1 MEEKRNVPK
10 LRFPGFTD
18 PWEQRRLG
26 DEFEFL
32 RNNTLSRAEL
42 SDSEGSC
49 FDVHYGD
56 VLIKFGSVIDLE
68 KMALPRIASDKM
80 ASRLTCDKLRNGDV
94 VVADTAEDEA
104 AGKCVELRK
113 IGDATVYPG
122 LHTMP
127 LRPLRRYAPGFL
139 GHYLNSSSFRDQLKP
154 LMQGIKVIS
163 VSRAVIA
170 GTSLIVPAID
180 EQDAIAKT
188 FAKLDSLIALHQ
200 RELDHVKELK
210 KGLLQK
216 MFPKEGTNAPELRF
230 PGFTDPWE
238 QRRLGDEFDRINERN
253 DGSFGREH
261 WISVSRMF
269 FQDPEAVQSNNID
282 TRTYVMREG
291 DIAFE
296 GHPNAD
302 FQFGRFVAN
311 DIGDGVVSELFPVYR
326 HKVNYD
332 NSYWKYA
339 IQLERIMAPIFAKAI
354 TSSGN
359 SSNKLDS
366 THFLK
371 QQILVP
377 GVVEQQAIGALFQK
391 LDSLIALHQRE
402 LDHVKELKKGL
413 LQQMFV

>member
-10 LRFPGFTD
+10 
-18 PWEQRRLG
+18 
-26 DEFEFL
+26 
-32 RNNTLSRAEL
+32 
-42 SDSEGSC
+42 
-49 FDVHYGD
+49 
-56 VLIKFGSVIDLE
+56 
-68 KMALPRIASDKM
+68 
-80 ASRLTCDKLRNGDV
+80 
-94 VVADTAEDEA
+94 
-104 AGKCVELRK
+104 
-113 IGDATVYPG
+113 
-122 LHTMP
+122 
-127 LRPLRRYAPGFL
+127 
-139 GHYLNSSSFRDQLKP
+139 
-154 LMQGIKVIS
+154 
-163 VSRAVIA
+163 
-170 GTSLIVPAID
+170 
-180 EQDAIAKT
+180 
-188 FAKLDSLIALHQ
+188 
-200 RELDHVKELK
+200 
-210 KGLLQK
+210 
-216 MFPKEGTNAPELRF
+216 LRF

-413 LQQMFV
+413 LQKMFPKEGTNVPELRFPGFTDPWEQRRLGDEFEFLRNNTLSRAELSDSEGSCFDVHYGDVLIKFGSVIDLEKMALPRVASDKMASRLTCDKLRNGDVVVADTAEDEAAGKCVELRKIGDATVYPGLHTMPLRPLRRYAPGFLGHYLNSSSFRDQLKPLMQGIKVISVSRAVIAGTSLIVPAIDEQDAIAKTFAKLDSLIALHQRERLSTR

>member
-1 MEEKRNVPK
+1 MQKAQIRRGRR
-10 LRFPGFTD
+10 RFATT
-18 PWEQRRLG
+18 WEQRRLG

-68 KMALPRIASDKM
+68 KMALPRVASDKM

-200 RELDHVKELK
+200 RKLDHVKELK

-216 MFPKEGTNAPELRF
+216 MFPKEGANVPELRF

-238 QRRLGDEFDRINERN
+238 QRRLGELFVESEDRSSTLEILSVSVASGIYPASESDRETNPGASLSNYKVVRKGDVVYNSMRMWQGAVDSSRYDGIVSPAYVVATPISMAAPRFFARLLKRPELLRQYQRLSQGNSKDTQVLKFDEFA
-253 DGSFGREH
+253 G
-261 WISVSRMF
+261 
-269 FQDPEAVQSNNID
+269 
-282 TRTYVMREG
+282 
-291 DIAFE
+291 
-296 GHPNAD
+296 
-302 FQFGRFVAN
+302 
-311 DIGDGVVSELFPVYR
+311 
-326 HKVNYD
+326 
-332 NSYWKYA
+332 
-339 IQLERIMAPIFAKAI
+339 IQVRVPLLLE
-354 TSSGN
+354 
-359 SSNKLDS
+359 
-366 THFLK
+366 
-371 QQILVP
+371 
-377 GVVEQQAIGALFQK
+377 EQEAIGTIADV
-391 LDSLIALHQRE
+391 LDALIALHQRE
-402 LDHVKELKKGL
+402 RAGV
-413 LQQMFV
+413 